1 MRLTSVQAPGC
12 GLPRSAAALK
22 PLVGQLSSAGASS
35 AHRLLLHLLELL
47 LRDLLAWEARSAS
60 TSAGVG
66 STAGPAGGGGR
77 RRERALVGRRLAP
90 EDLSKA

>member
-1 MRLTSVQAPGC
+1 L
-12 GLPRSAAALK
+12 
-22 PLVGQLSSAGASS
+22 
-35 AHRLLLHLLELL
+35 
-47 LRDLLAWEARSAS
+47 ARSAS

-77 RRERALVGRRLAP
+77 RREGALVGRRLAP